1 MRKLLKTL
9 ALVMAIVF
17 AASSFAFPLTAVA
30 EAAPSIT
37 VFPVNR
43 ATILA
48 GAVVDFKV
56 EVNNVGGSVDSF
68 NVTINGV
75 EASDYLGQDYAEA
88 ATTQDGVYRL
98 WSAVS
103 FTQTGSVEVK
113 VSAAGLEKTVVYDV
127 LQAQEKQ
134 AKNVILM
141 IGDGL
146 AQQTRTAA
154 RIVSKNLTEGK
165 YNGFLNMDVMD
176 VATIVT
182 TSGLNSLVT
191 DSANSAS
198 AYATGHKTS
207 NNAMGVYTF
216 NPNDADQ
223 VAPKVENII
232 ELAKRAGMATG
243 IVSTSE
249 ITDATPAAMFVHV
262 PQRSKMQSIV
272 DQMLL
277 DGQRPDVI
285 LGGGAAWFWPQS
297 TTGSKRT
304 DDRDA
309 IAEFESLGYS
319 IVGSATELS
328 ALDAGTTQML
338 GLFNSGNMSPY
349 IDKFIEQS
357 DDVLKSY
364 DDQPALFDMTQ
375 TAIDALSQ
383 NENGFFLMVEGAL
396 IDKQEHAMDWERAV
410 WDTIEFDKAV
420 GVAKDFADQND
431 DTMVIVVAD
440 HSHSISVYG
449 TLDNSKSGANKI
461 QLYENAGYPT
471 YTDSDGDGFPDEIVS
486 DVTLL
491 IGWGNHPAY
500 YEDYSYHAVPSAPAT
515 VVDGIAVPNAQG
527 RIANN
532 PTLMPSNLTPDQSQ
546 EVHSADDVTLVA
558 YGAGSE
564 YFTST
569 ITDNT
574 QVFFAMINA
583 LGLDPTSF
591 GK

>member
-1 MRKLLKTL
+1 MRKFAKVL
-9 ALVMAIVF
+9 ALAMAIVF
-17 AASSFAFPLTAVA
+17 AAASFAFPLTVSA

-37 VFPVNR
+37 VFPVDR

-56 EVNNVGGSVDSF
+56 EVNNVGGAVDSF
-68 NVTINGV
+68 SVTLNGV
-75 EASDYLGQDYAEA
+75 DASEFLGKDFQEA
-88 ATTQDGVYRL
+88 ATTRDGVYRM

-103 FTQTGSVEVK
+103 FTQTGSVEVN
-113 VSAAGLEKTVVYDV
+113 VSAAGMSKTVVYDV
-127 LQAQEKQ
+127 LQAQEKK

-154 RIVSKNLTEGK
+154 RIVSKNLVEGK
-165 YNGFLNMDVMD
+165 YNGYLNMDVMD

-207 NNAMGVYTF
+207 NNAMGLYTF
-216 NPNDADQ
+216 YPNDADQ
-223 VAPKVENII
+223 VAPKVENIV

-243 IVSTSE
+243 LVTTSE

-262 PQRSKMQSIV
+262 PQRSKMASIV

-285 LGGGAAWFWPQS
+285 MGGGAAWFWPQS
-297 TTGSKRT
+297 TTGSKRA

-309 IAEFESLGYS
+309 ITEFENLGYS
-319 IVGSATELS
+319 IVGNAAELNALS
-328 ALDAGTTQML
+328 ADTTQIL

-357 DDVLKSY
+357 PGVLGSY
-364 DDQPALFDMTQ
+364 DNQPALFDMTQ
-375 TAIDALSQ
+375 TAIDALSK

-420 GVAKDFADQND
+420 GVAKAFADQNG
-431 DTMVIVVAD
+431 DTLVIVVAD

-449 TLDNSKSGANKI
+449 TLDNSKSGADKI

-471 YTDSDGDGFPDEIVS
+471 YTDSDGDGFPDEIIT

-500 YEDYSYHAVPSAPAT
+500 YEDFSYHATPSAPA
-515 VVDGIAVPNAQG
+515 VIVDGVAVPNAQG
-527 RIANN
+527 RIANK
-532 PTLMPSNLTPDQSQ
+532 PILIPSNLTPDQSQ

-558 YGAGSE
+558 YGAGSD

-583 LGLDPTSF
+583 LGLDPLNLS
-591 GK
+591 K